1 MSTDIYF
8 NTSPTTIK
16 TTGTEETQL
25 DKNGNPLQ
33 NSNASSSVLMFES
46 PTAEVPDRTTTPF
59 RSVNINVDEPL
70 DRSQFAVYEGNL
82 YFLQKRA
89 FASFSGTVVI
99 VYLLL
104 RAKKSMILT
113 KNKK

>member
-8 NTSPTTIK
+8 NNSPTTIK
-16 TTGTEETQL
+16 TTRTEETQL
-25 DKNGNPLQ
+25 DKNSNPLQ

-70 DRSQFAVYEGNL
+70 DRSQFAVYEGKIIFYKQKFPPF
-82 YFLQKRA
+82 YFFFFFQER
-89 FASFSGTVVI
+89 
-99 VYLLL
+99 LLL
-104 RAKKSMILT
+104 LICLSKKYYDV
-113 KNKK
+113 N